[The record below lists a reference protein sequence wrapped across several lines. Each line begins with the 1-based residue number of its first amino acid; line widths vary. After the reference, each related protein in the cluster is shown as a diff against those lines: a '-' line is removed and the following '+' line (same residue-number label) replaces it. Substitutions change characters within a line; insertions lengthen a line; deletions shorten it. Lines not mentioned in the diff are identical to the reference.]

1 MQIPP
6 KIPKELSKDNIYL
19 KKRNKCSST
28 DIGEP
33 GQTLKQRDIGQ
44 KSDIK
49 TDACIIL
56 CTCGGGGGGG
66 AV

>member
-33 GQTLKQRDIGQ
+33 GQTLKQRDIGH

-49 TDACIIL
+49 IKKTRSGLFKHIQE
-56 CTCGGGGGGG
+56 
-66 AV
+66 